1 MNENE
6 TNIIS
11 KMSIKVIGG
20 GVYLKNK
27 PQTITITWE
36 IKDENG
42 NIITPDTLSVNNIP
56 LDPTTTSKTYHR
68 VFSDVDFTVR
78 AVKDGVLA
86 IGTTTARFVG
96 PTQTVEDS
104 LTSNSRSIAAS
115 ANSVRLLNEKIENNS
130 SFKGLFTSLDDL
142 KKKLRSGNNGDWAI
156 VGEGIPAPIYI
167 WNKNGWEATGGQY
180 TGSTIDLNNYYTKE
194 DVANYTDDYN
204 VSKNHSH
211 IVKIYDL
218 VNWKVVERKPDAPV
232 FQLGQSYDAGEVVN
246 MTDDNDSSYECL
258 QSTITAPYLSQEV
271 RSFTLAEA
279 ISFLPE
285 DLRVTGQKISF
296 LSSELNAWMTYVFT
310 GGDYT
315 NPTYWEIFT
324 NNIDPDT
331 NQKIADLQAKDEDLQ
346 NQINEDVTNL
356 NNHIAESD
364 AKFEEIDNTLTE
376 HEDRMDDIEDEILL
390 SSVEAACAPKDVEI
404 LADRAYKDHLGNII
418 ADEYITRDTLTE
430 EIIDITNQQ
439 VTDLKPGSVQP
450 EDLSEA
456 VKQMIGC
463 KKITNLPDEEDIT
476 VTEDNTLKFKDREY
490 SPKDYSGMGKK
501 ILRKHYIDGVNTLTQ
516 HMINKSNTIYVIRYD
531 YCLQGQTI
539 EIPENCVLDFD
550 GGSLRNGILKGNDT
564 NIVYND
570 TPIFNSIEI
579 NGSWIVEEIYDSMFL
594 SLREENSIKNVFN
607 LSSDKIYNKI
617 VIEERDYVYKVSV
630 NAFNQ
635 VCCNVKSNTDL
646 ILNGIIELSPN
657 PYTHY
662 HILGMY
668 GAENI
673 SICGKGTIKGDK
685 DEHDFTS
692 IYPNSTHEWGHGI
705 VVRGCHNVKISG
717 ITSCNVVGDA
727 LMISKSAHDD
737 PIKTNFAYSDN
748 IIVCNCTF
756 HSSRRQGITLSST
769 LNTIISN
776 CIIHDIKGTLPEAG
790 IDLEPESPAITHN
803 TVIENCHIS
812 NCTGGI
818 SSSMTEAD
826 TDLRDYRNLTINNC
840 IFENINTYVF
850 QIVGFG
856 NTTISNCDFKDCS
869 KYIYSFHFSN
879 NAKISNCKTIE
890 DSSIFPRVIA
900 IFNIEATECENIN
913 FKNCRFKGQ
922 YGIWTSPNIT
932 VEDCIFECSTNFAY
946 QSGLSCFRN
955 GVFKNSE
962 IYNFNNLS
970 VDDTLVDHCIL
981 VYDKEYTDLLYI
993 SDGLALKNNRT
1004 EIKNSTFDIR
1014 ANSTHIFYVNSNN
1027 IYVSDN
1033 IIKSDVNSNTSIVFF
1048 NGNKNNIN
1056 IKNNKIVGL
1065 HYNSYIITNK
1075 STYSLFDDIE
1085 VSNYDDNKDY
1095 YNIRYFPDNKRLTL
1109 SYDGIAN
1116 VINTHNNLI
1125 IKDFRIQSTDI
1136 DRAFKITIPSGV
1148 YSVVLSINSMY
1159 NTVFNRYYQLYNI
1172 NVTDYCA
1179 VNIVH
1184 QSNCNLIYTNTKDF
1198 SSFKEVGIYL
1208 TGFSYDSDNDN
1219 WTAYIHNY
1227 NNTINC
1233 VISMYITSTSTTYFD
1248 DIKIDRINYNDVPEE
1263 LIKPYCYHVFSTF
1276 KESELQEF
1284 ESYFNV
1290 NRGTSILYQDRPMV
1304 FDSKNFINSMGYSSI
1319 AKAGSTSNRPSL
1331 IASDS
1336 NFQYFDTTIN
1346 KPIWWTGSNWVD
1358 ATGVTV

>member
-6 TNIIS
+6 TNTIS

-36 IKDENG
+36 IKDDNG

-104 LTSNSRSIAAS
+104 LDSNSRSIAAS

-180 TGSTIDLNNYYTKE
+180 TGSTIDLDSYYTKE
-194 DVANYTDDYN
+194 GVADYTDDYN

-211 IVKIYDL
+211 IVKIYDI
-218 VNWKVVERKPDAPV
+218 VNWQVVPRNPEAPV
-232 FQLGQSYDAGEVVN
+232 YQLGQSYDAGEVVN

-516 HMINKSNTIYVIRYD
+516 HMINKPNTIYVIRYD

-539 EIPENCVLDFD
+539 EIPENCVLEFD
-550 GGSLRNGILKGNDT
+550 GGSLRNGAIIFNHNKLIGEVKIFTDVEGTITNNFLYPEMFGAIGDGVTNDYHSISRMLKLKISKVTLGKNKTYKIDGAQYGLQL
-564 NIVYND
+564 YND
-570 TPIFNSIEI
+570 LDFNLNGSEIKYCLIGSSEYTSSNTILDSHNSSNVKIHNGIISTDYESKQNLLVYVGGIACGSNSEIFDITFNNLRPEASFMSNDVDGSCHIAISNGGMNSITGDNIHNISIHNCVFNSIYDSFNIRIQGPWDSDNIDSSDIKEI
-579 NGSWIVEEIYDSMFL
+579 SDIHIYDCIFSKSIKSCVEIAGNFTHDVLVENCRVVECGTEAMDIDKNAYNCTIRNVIVERCIGSSEVPEVAPYGGFSIQSNPASENYFSHNNTIEGCTILYTKGNGIFVAGSKNFILRNNRIY
-594 SLREENSIKNVFN
+594 
-607 LSSDKIYNKI
+607 SDKTGIDTNRIKKTNSDTVIYN
-617 VIEERDYVYKVSV
+617 
-630 NAFNQ
+630 
-635 VCCNVKSNTDL
+635 
-646 ILNGIIELSPN
+646 NGIIE
-657 PYTHY
+657 
-662 HILGMY
+662 
-668 GAENI
+668 
-673 SICGKGTIKGDK
+673 
-685 DEHDFTS
+685 
-692 IYPNSTHEWGHGI
+692 
-705 VVRGCHNVKISG
+705 
-717 ITSCNVVGDA
+717 
-727 LMISKSAHDD
+727 
-737 PIKTNFAYSDN
+737 
-748 IIVCNCTF
+748 
-756 HSSRRQGITLSST
+756 
-769 LNTIISN
+769 N
-776 CIIHDIKGTLPEAG
+776 CIID
-790 IDLEPESPAITHN
+790 N
-803 TVIENCHIS
+803 TS
-812 NCTGGI
+812 
-818 SSSMTEAD
+818 D
-826 TDLRDYRNLTINNC
+826 D
-840 IFENINTYVF
+840 
-850 QIVGFG
+850 
-856 NTTISNCDFKDCS
+856 
-869 KYIYSFHFSN
+869 
-879 NAKISNCKTIE
+879 
-890 DSSIFPRVIA
+890 DSSIDGYGINIYMTKNIDIIGCSITANFGIWVNLFYGEQLNISNNTIYHGNKA
-900 IFNIEATECENIN
+900 IQIGGVDGSEKYNIN
-913 FKNCRFKGQ
+913 NNIFSKTLKNTTTLSQLLISNVGKISVCN
-922 YGIWTSPNIT
+922 NIFRKLDNT
-932 VEDCIFECSTNFAY
+932 NGPDINIYILDNSSQCIIDSNLNCSTIRVEGLEGGNVENFSIINNLATSY
-946 QSGLSCFRN
+946 TIVN
-955 GVFKNSE
+955 INAK
-962 IYNFNNLS
+962 NFNNIFTES
-970 VDDTLVDHCIL
+970 
-981 VYDKEYTDLLYI
+981 I
-993 SDGLALKNNRT
+993 S
-1004 EIKNSTFDIR
+1004 SP
-1014 ANSTHIFYVNSNN
+1014 
-1027 IYVSDN
+1027 
-1033 IIKSDVNSNTSIVFF
+1033 VF
-1048 NGNKNNIN
+1048 G
-1056 IKNNKIVGL
+1056 
-1065 HYNSYIITNK
+1065 
-1075 STYSLFDDIE
+1075 
-1085 VSNYDDNKDY
+1085 
-1095 YNIRYFPDNKRLTL
+1095 
-1109 SYDGIAN
+1109 
-1116 VINTHNNLI
+1116 NNLI
-1125 IKDFRIQSTDI
+1125 NDVDKLVVYRGNSWKDDI
-1136 DRAFKITIPSGV
+1136 GFPSSYDTYNTIMQPLKIVYYSELSPKFLFYATPNNWKDLVETKTNHAIGVLLPIPSG
-1148 YSVVLSINSMY
+1148 
-1159 NTVFNRYYQLYNI
+1159 
-1172 NVTDYCA
+1172 
-1179 VNIVH
+1179 
-1184 QSNCNLIYTNTKDF
+1184 NLI
-1198 SSFKEVGIYL
+1198 IAL
-1208 TGFSYDSDNDN
+1208 TGVNELTNFSN
-1219 WTAYIHNY
+1219 
-1227 NNTINC
+1227 
-1233 VISMYITSTSTTYFD
+1233 
-1248 DIKIDRINYNDVPEE
+1248 
-1263 LIKPYCYHVFSTF
+1263 
-1276 KESELQEF
+1276 SE
-1284 ESYFNV
+1284 V
-1290 NRGTSILYQDRPMV
+1290 AGGGT
-1304 FDSKNFINSMGYSSI
+1304 
-1319 AKAGSTSNRPSL
+1319 
-1331 IASDS
+1331 
-1336 NFQYFDTTIN
+1336 TTIN
-1346 KPIWWTGSNWVD
+1346 LSEAILDFKGKSNTLSQISKPECQNSASGIYYCNNYSNEFFKKGDWWCPSAGEMYYIYLYIDEINYILSLIPNALQLRKTGYLTSTEYNDSKIWYINSTNGFVGEGNKTSTIRAVRP
-1358 ATGVTV
+1358 VTNVH

>member
-130 SFKGLFTSLDDL
+130 SFKGLFISLDDL
-142 KKKLRSGNNGDWAI
+142 KKKFRSGNNGDWAI

-180 TGSTIDLNNYYTKE
+180 TGSTIDLDSYYTKE
-194 DVANYTDDYN
+194 GVADYTDDYN

-258 QSTITAPYLSQEV
+258 QPTITAPYLSQEV

-315 NPTYWEIFT
+315 NLTYWEIFT

-501 ILRKHYIDGVNTLTQ
+501 ILRKHYIDGINTLTQ
-516 HMINKSNTIYVIRYD
+516 HMINKPNTIYVIRYD

-539 EIPENCVLDFD
+539 EIPENCVLEFD
-550 GGSLRNGILKGNDT
+550 GGSLRNGNLNGNNTIIKYNNNYIFDNIDILGTWNVRYISTRMFKNLCE
-564 NIVYND
+564 V
-570 TPIFNSIEI
+570 NS
-579 NGSWIVEEIYDSMFL
+579 L
-594 SLREENSIKNVFN
+594 KNVFN
-607 LSSDKIYNKI
+607 LTSDNYVNEIT
-617 VIEERDYVYKVSV
+617 IEKEEYEYTLENLK
-630 NAFNQ
+630 NNLG
-635 VCCNVKSNTDL
+635 CLNVKSNTNII
-646 ILNGIIELSPN
+646 ILGTIRIKPN
-657 PYTHY
+657 NFTHY
-662 HILGMY
+662 RILDIEY
-668 GAENI
+668 AENVTVTGSGHI
-673 SICGKGTIKGDK
+673 YGDK
-685 DEHDFTS
+685 TVHTG
-692 IYPNSTHEWGHGI
+692 TTGEWGHCVAIYDSKDVTIEGINIHDAWGDCI
-705 VVRGCHNVKISG
+705 VVSAYESG
-717 ITSCNVVGDA
+717 EHSN
-727 LMISKSAHDD
+727 
-737 PIKTNFAYSDN
+737 N
-748 IIVCNCTF
+748 IIIKNCTLDNG
-756 HSSRRQGITLSST
+756 RRQGISVTSSNNVQIINCNISNINGT
-769 LNTIISN
+769 APESAIDYEPNADETQCNCIVENCLIDNCIQGIIGYCPDSALASNYHIRNCKITNVKENGIAAVGISNVEISN
-776 CIIHDIKGTLPEAG
+776 CEINTSKDYPDSKAAVLLQKTNAIVRNSIIEANDNIVG
-790 IDLEPESPAITHN
+790 IFQMQNKKLIVEGCIVSCNNYSIRSA
-803 TVIENCHIS
+803 S
-812 NCTGGI
+812 NIYLDGNIFNSKEFLYINGAVVNDSTIC
-818 SSSMTEAD
+818 
-826 TDLRDYRNLTINNC
+826 NNTINSSVIIRGSKYKFYN
-840 IFENINTYVF
+840 NKV
-850 QIVGFG
+850 
-856 NTTISNCDFKDCS
+856 TISEGQL
-869 KYIYSFHFSN
+869 N
-879 NAKISNCKTIE
+879 N
-890 DSSIFPRVIA
+890 IF
-900 IFNIEATECENIN
+900 
-913 FKNCRFKGQ
+913 
-922 YGIWTSPNIT
+922 
-932 VEDCIFECSTNFAY
+932 
-946 QSGLSCFRN
+946 
-955 GVFKNSE
+955 
-962 IYNFNNLS
+962 
-970 VDDTLVDHCIL
+970 
-981 VYDKEYTDLLYI
+981 
-993 SDGLALKNNRT
+993 
-1004 EIKNSTFDIR
+1004 
-1014 ANSTHIFYVNSNN
+1014 NSNN
-1027 IYVSDN
+1027 DHIDNLIY
-1033 IIKSDVNSNTSIVFF
+1033 
-1048 NGNKNNIN
+1048 NNIFEYTGDTIIN
-1056 IKNNKIVGL
+1056 NVLAIYGKGNIIKNNKVYTGNKTKYGIQNFSTYSAFDDNVVEGDIINGRRIGPSSDGTYMGSKYYKNFGDFYDKPNFKTELDDSVIGIEYYCNNNKAPIYHVKNGLWRDAIGRHISNSTCEIPIATNGLNEAFVIKIPLFTGCLKVIVGS
-1065 HYNSYIITNK
+1065 HYNSI
-1075 STYSLFDDIE
+1075 
-1085 VSNYDDNKDY
+1085 SNDY
-1095 YNIRYFPDNKRLTL
+1095 YSIYNFSFRNFSESKKNVKSHVEVVNINSDKDSIDLLDYKRRAVYMSFPILSDDGKYIYIYLKPYSGFSLQSILQFNFNGLLPHSNIEQVYPGYNIDIQLINLDEIPEDAEFRDVFVSPSHGSTAIINELLLPYKGCIVFNDTL
-1109 SYDGIAN
+1109 
-1116 VINTHNNLI
+1116 
-1125 IKDFRIQSTDI
+1125 K
-1136 DRAFKITIPSGV
+1136 KITFG
-1148 YSVVLSINSMY
+1148 
-1159 NTVFNRYYQLYNI
+1159 
-1172 NVTDYCA
+1172 DGE
-1179 VNIVH
+1179 
-1184 QSNCNLIYTNTKDF
+1184 K
-1198 SSFKEVGIYL
+1198 
-1208 TGFSYDSDNDN
+1208 
-1219 WTAYIHNY
+1219 
-1227 NNTINC
+1227 
-1233 VISMYITSTSTTYFD
+1233 
-1248 DIKIDRINYNDVPEE
+1248 
-1263 LIKPYCYHVFSTF
+1263 
-1276 KESELQEF
+1276 
-1284 ESYFNV
+1284 
-1290 NRGTSILYQDRPMV
+1290 
-1304 FDSKNFINSMGYSSI
+1304 
-1319 AKAGSTSNRPSL
+1319 
-1331 IASDS
+1331 
-1336 NFQYFDTTIN
+1336 
-1346 KPIWWTGSNWVD
+1346 WVD
-1358 ATGVTV
+1358 ATGTTV

>member
-180 TGSTIDLNNYYTKE
+180 TGSTIDLDSYYTKE
-194 DVANYTDDYN
+194 DVADYTDDYN

-258 QSTITAPYLSQEV
+258 QATITAPYLNQEV

-285 DLRVTGQKISF
+285 DLCVTGQKISF

-364 AKFEEIDNTLTE
+364 AKFEEIDNTLTK

-390 SSVEAACAPKDVEI
+390 SSVEATCAPKDVEI

-476 VTEDNTLKFKDREY
+476 VTKDNTLKFKDREY

-501 ILRKHYIDGVNTLTQ
+501 ILRKHYINGINTLTQ
-516 HMINKSNTIYVIRYD
+516 HMINKPNTIYVIRYD
-531 YCLQGQTI
+531 YCLQEQTI
-539 EIPENCVLDFD
+539 EIPENCVLEFD
-550 GGSLRNGILKGNDT
+550 GGSLRNGTVKGNNTIINAGIVEILDT
-564 NIVYND
+564 EISGTFCIDQAYPEWFGAKGDGTND
-570 TPIFNSIEI
+570 DSNSINKAI
-579 NGSWIVEEIYDSMFL
+579 GLHPKKVVFL
-594 SLREENSIKNVFN
+594 N
-607 LSSDKIYNKI
+607 KIYAIESRIELNKH
-617 VIEERDYVYKVSV
+617 
-630 NAFNQ
+630 
-635 VCCNVKSNTDL
+635 
-646 ILNGIIELSPN
+646 IELS
-657 PYTHY
+657 
-662 HILGMY
+662 LGRDCIIKATSNIDY
-668 GAENI
+668 IIYVNQFWEENI
-673 SICGKGTIKGDK
+673 QTGKFLTSIHGGKLDCNYKADRGIGNHFGINTRIYDLEISFPKVSCIECGK
-685 DEHDFTS
+685 
-692 IYPNSTHEWGHGI
+692 
-705 VVRGCHNVKISG
+705 
-717 ITSCNVVGDA
+717 
-727 LMISKSAHDD
+727 
-737 PIKTNFAYSDN
+737 
-748 IIVCNCTF
+748 
-756 HSSRRQGITLSST
+756 
-769 LNTIISN
+769 
-776 CIIHDIKGTLPEAG
+776 
-790 IDLEPESPAITHN
+790 
-803 TVIENCHIS
+803 
-812 NCTGGI
+812 
-818 SSSMTEAD
+818 
-826 TDLRDYRNLTINNC
+826 
-840 IFENINTYVF
+840 
-850 QIVGFG
+850 
-856 NTTISNCDFKDCS
+856 
-869 KYIYSFHFSN
+869 
-879 NAKISNCKTIE
+879 
-890 DSSIFPRVIA
+890 
-900 IFNIEATECENIN
+900 
-913 FKNCRFKGQ
+913 
-922 YGIWTSPNIT
+922 
-932 VEDCIFECSTNFAY
+932 
-946 QSGLSCFRN
+946 
-955 GVFKNSE
+955 
-962 IYNFNNLS
+962 
-970 VDDTLVDHCIL
+970 DTLVGSIW
-981 VYDKEYTDLLYI
+981 
-993 SDGLALKNNRT
+993 
-1004 EIKNSTFDIR
+1004 
-1014 ANSTHIFYVNSNN
+1014 
-1027 IYVSDN
+1027 VSDVHLITN
-1033 IIKSDVNSNTSIVFF
+1033 YYNDYPDAVGIEANRSDSAFYRVSIHDFIRSVVISAGGCKFTEVHCTMFGDKNWKDTVAFTMETASAAHFNMCDADTMRTFMHLKRNYVVATIDNCTHFKADEEVSDEVALEYPPISFKKDEGCENSVLCIIGGYYWFNVPYTLIVPFLNDIVLVSRYNLNLCENPTSISYKTQTYSYIDSKRRTISMGVQNDLPVFSLDKGETWSDSF
-1048 NGNKNNIN
+1048 GFTANKRSGADFPDNLKQSDIGFSYYYTTGNGRGIPVWWNGNKF
-1056 IKNNKIVGL
+1056 V
-1065 HYNSYIITNK
+1065 
-1075 STYSLFDDIE
+1075 
-1085 VSNYDDNKDY
+1085 
-1095 YNIRYFPDNKRLTL
+1095 
-1109 SYDGIAN
+1109 
-1116 VINTHNNLI
+1116 NNLNLTPN
-1125 IKDFRIQSTDI
+1125 FYR
-1136 DRAFKITIPSGV
+1136 
-1148 YSVVLSINSMY
+1148 YS
-1159 NTVFNRYYQLYNI
+1159 NI
-1172 NVTDYCA
+1172 EDLPKVDNNDYGT
-1179 VNIVH
+1179 
-1184 QSNCNLIYTNTKDF
+1184 Q
-1198 SSFKEVGIYL
+1198 IYL
-1208 TGFSYDSDNDN
+1208 TGERNNRGFYVFNGTVWLDGAGQPLSNHKGD
-1219 WTAYIHNY
+1219 TA
-1227 NNTINC
+1227 
-1233 VISMYITSTSTTYFD
+1233 S
-1248 DIKIDRINYNDVPEE
+1248 RINNAYHTKPGYVYINTETNRVEFFSGENTENTWINADGE
-1263 LIKPYCYHVFSTF
+1263 LYDTLRI
-1276 KESELQEF
+1276 
-1284 ESYFNV
+1284 
-1290 NRGTSILYQDRPMV
+1290 GDTSHRPIP
-1304 FDSKNFINSMGYSSI
+1304 IN
-1319 AKAGSTSNRPSL
+1319 P
-1331 IASDS
+1331 
-1336 NFQYFDTTIN
+1336 NFQYFDTTLN
-1346 KPIWWTGSNWVD
+1346 KPIWWTGSKWVD
-1358 ATGVTV
+1358 ATGADV

>member
-6 TNIIS
+6 TNTIS

-36 IKDENG
+36 IKDDNG

-104 LTSNSRSIAAS
+104 LDSNSRSIAAS
-115 ANSVRLLNEKIENNS
+115 ANSVRLLNEKIENNN

-180 TGSTIDLNNYYTKE
+180 TGSTIDLDSYYTKE
-194 DVANYTDDYN
+194 GVADYTDDYN

-211 IVKIYDL
+211 IVKIYDT
-218 VNWKVVERKPDAPV
+218 VNWQVVPRDPEAPV

-463 KKITNLPDEEDIT
+463 KNITNLPDEEDIT

-501 ILRKHYIDGVNTLTQ
+501 ILRKHYIDGVNVLTQ
-516 HMINKSNTIYVIRYD
+516 HMINKPNTIYVIRYD

-539 EIPENCVLDFD
+539 EIPENCVLEFD
-550 GGSLRNGILKGNDT
+550 GGSLRNGKVIGNNTKIISGILKIFDT
-564 NIVYND
+564 NITLSGTWDLDCVYSEWFGAKADNNTDNISAFEKINSFKKPIQLLSGTYLISRTWNLKDYCFVKGVKQMDEGTRISPSSSFTDKILINIGDKDSEESLYNGYFGYINITNTSSSRTNIGIVTHRCSEEFEIEQLKIAGWDIGYYITSAWFILPRAISCYNCNYGMWASDKLPDDYQDIPVKNGDINNVSFRNCIFSNFYTSGVLLNGTNTAIIFD
-570 TPIFNSIEI
+570 TCDFEQANSSIVAVHMPLNSATVIFLNCYWEVTCTAIKIDNTYNTGNISIIGGVLDCSPGKDNPCVILGKTYNAVIENLESKYWNSELKSDYTVTTEALTTTVIGTLTPG
-579 NGSWIVEEIYDSMFL
+579 NKG
-594 SLREENSIKNVFN
+594 SIKNLN
-607 LSSDKIYNKI
+607 TTGSNKIYFLSNNNNWSEVYGGCEATVWNVNTLGAISRNVNEKCDATFNFGFSSPTAVGNSSI
-617 VIEERDYVYKVSV
+617 YGMRIKHNYPTDTISVKKLINVDGEENETEAITISPRYVSVSGNEMFVIPVDDRTELKNKVSSTQTGS
-630 NAFNQ
+630 F
-635 VCCNVKSNTDL
+635 
-646 ILNGIIELSPN
+646 GICSD
-657 PYTHY
+657 T
-662 HILGMY
+662 
-668 GAENI
+668 
-673 SICGKGTIKGDK
+673 
-685 DEHDFTS
+685 
-692 IYPNSTHEWGHGI
+692 
-705 VVRGCHNVKISG
+705 ISG
-717 ITSCNVVGDA
+717 QNIYKLYLYNGTFRVVDTYPITA
-727 LMISKSAHDD
+727 E
-737 PIKTNFAYSDN
+737 
-748 IIVCNCTF
+748 
-756 HSSRRQGITLSST
+756 HS
-769 LNTIISN
+769 
-776 CIIHDIKGTLPEAG
+776 GTTSERPNLDRNSEG
-790 IDLEPESPAITHN
+790 FIYF
-803 TVIENCHIS
+803 
-812 NCTGGI
+812 
-818 SSSMTEAD
+818 D
-826 TDLRDYRNLTINNC
+826 TDL
-840 IFENINTYVF
+840 
-850 QIVGFG
+850 
-856 NTTISNCDFKDCS
+856 
-869 KYIYSFHFSN
+869 
-879 NAKISNCKTIE
+879 
-890 DSSIFPRVIA
+890 
-900 IFNIEATECENIN
+900 
-913 FKNCRFKGQ
+913 
-922 YGIWTSPNIT
+922 
-932 VEDCIFECSTNFAY
+932 
-946 QSGLSCFRN
+946 
-955 GVFKNSE
+955 
-962 IYNFNNLS
+962 
-970 VDDTLVDHCIL
+970 
-981 VYDKEYTDLLYI
+981 
-993 SDGLALKNNRT
+993 
-1004 EIKNSTFDIR
+1004 
-1014 ANSTHIFYVNSNN
+1014 
-1027 IYVSDN
+1027 
-1033 IIKSDVNSNTSIVFF
+1033 
-1048 NGNKNNIN
+1048 
-1056 IKNNKIVGL
+1056 
-1065 HYNSYIITNK
+1065 
-1075 STYSLFDDIE
+1075 
-1085 VSNYDDNKDY
+1085 
-1095 YNIRYFPDNKRLTL
+1095 
-1109 SYDGIAN
+1109 
-1116 VINTHNNLI
+1116 
-1125 IKDFRIQSTDI
+1125 
-1136 DRAFKITIPSGV
+1136 
-1148 YSVVLSINSMY
+1148 
-1159 NTVFNRYYQLYNI
+1159 
-1172 NVTDYCA
+1172 
-1179 VNIVH
+1179 
-1184 QSNCNLIYTNTKDF
+1184 
-1198 SSFKEVGIYL
+1198 
-1208 TGFSYDSDNDN
+1208 
-1219 WTAYIHNY
+1219 
-1227 NNTINC
+1227 
-1233 VISMYITSTSTTYFD
+1233 
-1248 DIKIDRINYNDVPEE
+1248 
-1263 LIKPYCYHVFSTF
+1263 
-1276 KESELQEF
+1276 
-1284 ESYFNV
+1284 
-1290 NRGTSILYQDRPMV
+1290 
-1304 FDSKNFINSMGYSSI
+1304 
-1319 AKAGSTSNRPSL
+1319 
-1331 IASDS
+1331 
-1336 NFQYFDTTIN
+1336 N

-1358 ATGVTV
+1358 ANGTTV

>member
-6 TNIIS
+6 TNAIS

-180 TGSTIDLNNYYTKE
+180 TGSTIDLDNYYTK
-194 DVANYTDDYN
+194 DNVADYTDDYN

-258 QSTITAPYLSQEV
+258 QATITAPYLNQEV

-390 SSVEAACAPKDVEI
+390 SSIEAACAPKDVEI

-501 ILRKHYIDGVNTLTQ
+501 ILRKHYIDGINTLTQ
-516 HMINKSNTIYVIRYD
+516 HMINKPNTIYVIRYD

-539 EIPENCVLDFD
+539 EIPEGCVLEFD
-550 GGSLRNGILKGNDT
+550 GGSLRNGEIVGNNTVIGSSDIPIFAINLDLKGKWNAIFKAKWFDVKGDGITDDTKSLQKAINTCQNIGSILKLDNKTYRITNTIYLDSHAWIEGVSYDSWASSNRTTILADFNNKDCWVFDTNNLDEDGNHLHYLEYLNGYGMNSKDVSYSGGT
-564 NIVYND
+564 NIVLKNI
-570 TPIFNSIEI
+570 TIRAKE
-579 NGSWIVEEIYDSMFL
+579 VIYGGCRFSNYPR
-594 SLREENSIKNVFN
+594 SLREGVSVLNCKIGFASYGSFGSNDLNNHTISHWYGVIIGKDCHDFNIKGAYINKYTDIKLPINENQIPTIITTASLSNIVKELSTNTAGLLMMNSWGTSVMQVDTEVFDIGRCFFDISITDIGSYIERFSKYAILVAGNESTRVVLSTVECLDN
-607 LSSDKIYNKI
+607 KEAEATLKTYSTPYISLVNTQTNTISGSWGSCITDLSSSAPLSPYVANTRIAASLYYVLPGGGTSSRVYYNTLDAALRSATYPYYMGKDI
-617 VIEERDYVYKVSV
+617 VIQFED
-630 NAFNQ
+630 
-635 VCCNVKSNTDL
+635 
-646 ILNGIIELSPN
+646 
-657 PYTHY
+657 
-662 HILGMY
+662 
-668 GAENI
+668 
-673 SICGKGTIKGDK
+673 
-685 DEHDFTS
+685 
-692 IYPNSTHEWGHGI
+692 
-705 VVRGCHNVKISG
+705 
-717 ITSCNVVGDA
+717 
-727 LMISKSAHDD
+727 
-737 PIKTNFAYSDN
+737 
-748 IIVCNCTF
+748 
-756 HSSRRQGITLSST
+756 
-769 LNTIISN
+769 
-776 CIIHDIKGTLPEAG
+776 
-790 IDLEPESPAITHN
+790 
-803 TVIENCHIS
+803 
-812 NCTGGI
+812 
-818 SSSMTEAD
+818 
-826 TDLRDYRNLTINNC
+826 
-840 IFENINTYVF
+840 ENINNIT
-850 QIVGFG
+850 
-856 NTTISNCDFKDCS
+856 D
-869 KYIYSFHFSN
+869 KYIFYNRNITFRRDTKAKIHFSN
-879 NAKISNCKTIE
+879 SDGYTDQIRCYGNC
-890 DSSIFPRVIA
+890 
-900 IFNIEATECENIN
+900 NIYLENID
-913 FKNCRFKGQ
+913 
-922 YGIWTSPNIT
+922 IT
-932 VEDCIFECSTNFAY
+932 
-946 QSGLSCFRN
+946 
-955 GVFKNSE
+955 
-962 IYNFNNLS
+962 
-970 VDDTLVDHCIL
+970 
-981 VYDKEYTDLLYI
+981 TD
-993 SDGLALKNNRT
+993 
-1004 EIKNSTFDIR
+1004 E
-1014 ANSTHIFYVNSNN
+1014 
-1027 IYVSDN
+1027 
-1033 IIKSDVNSNTSIVFF
+1033 
-1048 NGNKNNIN
+1048 
-1056 IKNNKIVGL
+1056 
-1065 HYNSYIITNK
+1065 
-1075 STYSLFDDIE
+1075 
-1085 VSNYDDNKDY
+1085 
-1095 YNIRYFPDNKRLTL
+1095 
-1109 SYDGIAN
+1109 
-1116 VINTHNNLI
+1116 
-1125 IKDFRIQSTDI
+1125 
-1136 DRAFKITIPSGV
+1136 
-1148 YSVVLSINSMY
+1148 
-1159 NTVFNRYYQLYNI
+1159 
-1172 NVTDYCA
+1172 
-1179 VNIVH
+1179 
-1184 QSNCNLIYTNTKDF
+1184 
-1198 SSFKEVGIYL
+1198 
-1208 TGFSYDSDNDN
+1208 
-1219 WTAYIHNY
+1219 
-1227 NNTINC
+1227 
-1233 VISMYITSTSTTYFD
+1233 
-1248 DIKIDRINYNDVPEE
+1248 INYNDEQDKALFYFYNGKSSLSIVNSVIDLSNTTFVNLMNSTDVTFLLNNVTINGDEDSAFSNDYNNVDLLGQFVHFSSINVTFNIPNKNLFGHRNVDWRGSLVYISDPEYS
-1263 LIKPYCYHVFSTF
+1263 I
-1276 KESELQEF
+1276 
-1284 ESYFNV
+1284 N
-1290 NRGTSILYQDRPMV
+1290 NDSILNSDNFSSKGITIFNNNANTLSVWNGNNWIDLDYHHKDAKIVGDSSQRPK
-1304 FDSKNFINSMGYSSI
+1304 S
-1319 AKAGSTSNRPSL
+1319 SL
-1331 IASDS
+1331 INIGS
-1336 NFQYFDTTIN
+1336 NYFDTTLN

-1358 ATGVTV
+1358 ATGTTV

>member
-6 TNIIS
+6 TNTIS

-115 ANSVRLLNEKIENNS
+115 ANSVRLLNEKIENNN

-142 KKKLRSGNNGDWAI
+142 KKKFRSGNNGDWAI

-180 TGSTIDLNNYYTKE
+180 TGSTIDLDSYYTKE

-232 FQLGQSYDAGEVVN
+232 FQLGQSYDASEVVN

-258 QSTITAPYLSQEV
+258 QATITAPYLSQEV

-331 NQKIADLQAKDEDLQ
+331 NQKIADLQAKDKDLQ

-364 AKFEEIDNTLTE
+364 AKFEEIDNTLTK

-516 HMINKSNTIYVIRYD
+516 HMINKPNTIYVIRYD

-539 EIPENCVLDFD
+539 EIPENCVLEFD
-550 GGSLRNGILKGNDT
+550 GGSLNNGEIVFNNTELSGLVKIYTKVSGNISN
-564 NIVYND
+564 NIV
-570 TPIFNSIEI
+570 
-579 NGSWIVEEIYDSMFL
+579 
-594 SLREENSIKNVFN
+594 
-607 LSSDKIYNKI
+607 
-617 VIEERDYVYKVSV
+617 KVSWFSADKDITKSLKDAV
-630 NAFNQ
+630 NIIVSGEIQIDIPNAEIKDTINI
-635 VCCNVKSNTDL
+635 VKSNIIINGLNNDININVNDRISAIQIGNPIQDLSAWKIQDYNVYQNIKELELDWVYDSTNNYFTTFLPGYNNVIINSITDNNGSVLTESDYTVEDYVIDNSYGKSDTVYKKYTITKTGYSNYDLFKVNLTANEKFTNQNYIYVSDKSSFKKNQKIIIANQYEFVNLQRAYYKVGEIVKIQGISDTTNDSGFYSIYSCNPLYGNYGDNTKIYIDINNIFIENITIKNLNL
-646 ILNGIIELSPN
+646 IGDYTANSLLEINKVDGLVLDNIKAIGGNTTGINCKLCYNLQLSNCDLLEAVDLNGDIEQN
-657 PYTHY
+657 Y
-662 HILGMY
+662 
-668 GAENI
+668 
-673 SICGKGTIKGDK
+673 SICFNGCNIVNIT
-685 DEHDFTS
+685 
-692 IYPNSTHEWGHGI
+692 NSTFNGGRHCIDFG
-705 VVRGCHNVKISG
+705 RGYVSPYYP
-717 ITSCNVVGDA
+717 TSEQ
-727 LMISKSAHDD
+727 S
-737 PIKTNFAYSDN
+737 N
-748 IIVCNCTF
+748 IIATQ
-756 HSSRRQGITLSST
+756 SSFI
-769 LNTIISN
+769 N
-776 CIIHDIKGTLPEAG
+776 
-790 IDLEPESPAITHN
+790 
-803 TVIENCHIS
+803 IS
-812 NCTGGI
+812 NCTFSNNSVKEVFDTVKASFMSHCAYNMIVSNCNFSSDAVFNIESLEISNCYFNRDTYIHSIRTALINNCEFNQLNLPEIYCKYTITDCKTTGNISTSGTVTAPNSNELLLAEINLHNVYCSANTFYNFNRKSFNVDSSDFGMFSVYGFNKYFSVKNCTGKYI
-818 SSSMTEAD
+818 SSSYS
-826 TDLRDYRNLTINNC
+826 DYT
-840 IFENINTYVF
+840 V
-850 QIVGFG
+850 
-856 NTTISNCDFKDCS
+856 ISNNKLDQS
-869 KYIYSFHFSN
+869 YSDVESYGLQVRAN
-879 NAKISNCKTIE
+879 NS
-890 DSSIFPRVIA
+890 
-900 IFNIEATECENIN
+900 
-913 FKNCRFKGQ
+913 
-922 YGIWTSPNIT
+922 
-932 VEDCIFECSTNFAY
+932 VEV
-946 QSGLSCFRN
+946 L
-955 GVFKNSE
+955 
-962 IYNFNNLS
+962 NN
-970 VDDTLVDHCIL
+970 TLVD
-981 VYDKEYTDLLYI
+981 VVPYTANI
-993 SDGLALKNNRT
+993 S
-1004 EIKNSTFDIR
+1004 
-1014 ANSTHIFYVNSNN
+1014 
-1027 IYVSDN
+1027 
-1033 IIKSDVNSNTSIVFF
+1033 
-1048 NGNKNNIN
+1048 
-1056 IKNNKIVGL
+1056 
-1065 HYNSYIITNK
+1065 
-1075 STYSLFDDIE
+1075 
-1085 VSNYDDNKDY
+1085 
-1095 YNIRYFPDNKRLTL
+1095 
-1109 SYDGIAN
+1109 N
-1116 VINTHNNLI
+1116 VINSAIYTRIN
-1125 IKDFRIQSTDI
+1125 KDNG
-1136 DRAFKITIPSGV
+1136 TIV
-1148 YSVVLSINSMY
+1148 VKDNVVLYTEDLNKQIDFEYYVLSGIVVDIFATNSESCTAIIS
-1159 NTVFNRYYQLYNI
+1159 NNH
-1172 NVTDYCA
+1172 
-1179 VNIVH
+1179 VNFSKTYSYH
-1184 QSNCNLIYTNTKDF
+1184 QQQSL
-1198 SSFKEVGIYL
+1198 
-1208 TGFSYDSDNDN
+1208 
-1219 WTAYIHNY
+1219 
-1227 NNTINC
+1227 
-1233 VISMYITSTSTTYFD
+1233 
-1248 DIKIDRINYNDVPEE
+1248 R
-1263 LIKPYCYHVFSTF
+1263 
-1276 KESELQEF
+1276 
-1284 ESYFNV
+1284 
-1290 NRGTSILYQDRPMV
+1290 
-1304 FDSKNFINSMGYSSI
+1304 I
-1319 AKAGSTSNRPSL
+1319 AKNAMVLNSIESNFYLRNNYMNNSL
-1331 IASDS
+1331 ICINEWMLPEVESDT
-1336 NFQYFDTTIN
+1336 NLYGTLY
-1346 KPIWWTGSNWVD
+1346 KPFGPVIYVVD
-1358 ATGVTV
+1358 EWRNIDSTLLSKVQIM

>member
-115 ANSVRLLNEKIENNS
+115 ANSVRLLNEKIENNN

-180 TGSTIDLNNYYTKE
+180 TGSTIDLDSYYTKE

-258 QSTITAPYLSQEV
+258 QATITAPYLSQEV

-476 VTEDNTLKFKDREY
+476 VTGDNTLKFKDREY

-501 ILRKHYIDGVNTLTQ
+501 ILRKHYIDGINTLTQ
-516 HMINKSNTIYVIRYD
+516 HMINKPNTIYVIRYD

-539 EIPENCVLDFD
+539 EIPENCVLEFQ
-550 GGSLRNGILKGNDT
+550 GGSLANGSVYCSRTYISYSNTLFFKNVILSGDIVNDIIKADWFSLEKSEDNHFIFNNLDSLLKLESKNTILLGGYTYEAVVDDCMMTTDTYLKGIGRGRT
-564 NIVYND
+564 TLY
-570 TPIFNSIEI
+570 
-579 NGSWIVEEIYDSMFL
+579 
-594 SLREENSIKNVFN
+594 
-607 LSSDKIYNKI
+607 LSSNEESSKFYIGINTRCGISDMDIIVQDNSEKSIIYT
-617 VIEERDYVYKVSV
+617 ES
-630 NAFNQ
+630 AT
-635 VCCNVKSNTDL
+635 S
-646 ILNGIIELSPN
+646 
-657 PYTHY
+657 
-662 HILGMY
+662 
-668 GAENI
+668 
-673 SICGKGTIKGDK
+673 GTITADW
-685 DEHDFTS
+685 EQYIVNIRIT
-692 IYPNSTHEWGHGI
+692 NSQFW
-705 VVRGCHNVKISG
+705 
-717 ITSCNVVGDA
+717 
-727 LMISKSAHDD
+727 
-737 PIKTNFAYSDN
+737 SDG
-748 IIVCNCTF
+748 
-756 HSSRRQGITLSST
+756 S
-769 LNTIISN
+769 
-776 CIIHDIKGTLPEAG
+776 DIK
-790 IDLEPESPAITHN
+790 
-803 TVIENCHIS
+803 
-812 NCTGGI
+812 
-818 SSSMTEAD
+818 
-826 TDLRDYRNLTINNC
+826 
-840 IFENINTYVF
+840 
-850 QIVGFG
+850 
-856 NTTISNCDFKDCS
+856 
-869 KYIYSFHFSN
+869 
-879 NAKISNCKTIE
+879 NCKTTGIKFSISPYSYDGTFKKMPGYALSYRGNYSGVE
-890 DSSIFPRVIA
+890 LKNFYKGVVICTASEEDLEGTGLTHQNVWTTSIQLDKFTIWAKYGIVGEGNNGRYLVTDYINQSVTDSSDNNLCYA
-900 IFNIEATECENIN
+900 I
-913 FKNCRFKGQ
+913 
-922 YGIWTSPNIT
+922 YGT
-932 VEDCIFECSTNFAY
+932 
-946 QSGLSCFRN
+946 
-955 GVFKNSE
+955 
-962 IYNFNNLS
+962 FNNLILDNM
-970 VDDTLVDHCIL
+970 VVWDTSYRGMADGVI
-981 VYDKEYTDLLYI
+981 YDN
-993 SDGLALKNNRT
+993 SPLA
-1004 EIKNSTFDIR
+1004 
-1014 ANSTHIFYVNSNN
+1014 
-1027 IYVSDN
+1027 
-1033 IIKSDVNSNTSIVFF
+1033 
-1048 NGNKNNIN
+1048 
-1056 IKNNKIVGL
+1056 
-1065 HYNSYIITNK
+1065 YNSYISTPKCGFKPLTTDEALCVYNTLPMSSNLSFLSNGGGIPNENNRVNTFTPFGEGAVLKLNHPLLNQEEMQGRVIYTAREDDDFVTYRVMKGSTWNGNSYVRYYTNG
-1075 STYSLFDDIE
+1075 
-1085 VSNYDDNKDY
+1085 
-1095 YNIRYFPDNKRLTL
+1095 NKREWINSKEHPLDSVPDASSSNSFTDGSIVKKDGHYCFNDNSKPVFFNTFTLRKKIIYQSLEDIGSKVIGGIENAGNGSHINIDYRLYSNAVGYDIQGTLYINIIGSNIEYKTIDRGSIFNPVHNYLFNSFAFKLKYYKHDNLVDYLVYIEKINSNL
-1109 SYDGIAN
+1109 SY
-1116 VINTHNNLI
+1116 
-1125 IKDFRIQSTDI
+1125 
-1136 DRAFKITIPSGV
+1136 
-1148 YSVVLSINSMY
+1148 Y
-1159 NTVFNRYYQLYNI
+1159 
-1172 NVTDYCA
+1172 
-1179 VNIVH
+1179 
-1184 QSNCNLIYTNTKDF
+1184 
-1198 SSFKEVGIYL
+1198 
-1208 TGFSYDSDNDN
+1208 
-1219 WTAYIHNY
+1219 
-1227 NNTINC
+1227 
-1233 VISMYITSTSTTYFD
+1233 
-1248 DIKIDRINYNDVPEE
+1248 
-1263 LIKPYCYHVFSTF
+1263 
-1276 KESELQEF
+1276 
-1284 ESYFNV
+1284 
-1290 NRGTSILYQDRPMV
+1290 TSILLDIDATYGFTEDEISFSGSATDVDIYPSFTSEYVCDSSHRPV
-1304 FDSKNFINSMGYSSI
+1304 LNNYDKVISV
-1319 AKAGSTSNRPSL
+1319 
-1331 IASDS
+1331 
-1336 NFQYFDTTIN
+1336 FDTTLG
-1346 KPIWWTGSNWVD
+1346 KQIWHNGTDWVD
-1358 ATGVTV
+1358 ATGATV

>member
-6 TNIIS
+6 TNAIS
-11 KMSIKVIGG
+11 KMSVKVIGG

-104 LTSNSRSIAAS
+104 LISNSRSIAAS
-115 ANSVRLLNEKIENNS
+115 ANSVRLLNEKIENNN

-180 TGSTIDLNNYYTKE
+180 TGSTIDLDNYYTKE
-194 DVANYTDDYN
+194 GVADYTDDYN

-218 VNWKVVERKPDAPV
+218 VNWKVVERKPEAPV

-258 QSTITAPYLSQEV
+258 QATITAPYLSQEV

-501 ILRKHYIDGVNTLTQ
+501 ILRKHYIDGINTLTQ
-516 HMINKSNTIYVIRYD
+516 HMINKPNTIYVIRYD

-539 EIPENCVLDFD
+539 EIPENCVLEFD
-550 GGSLRNGILKGNDT
+550 GGSLRNGTVICANTSINASSKIFEENLILQNYSDRIFAIWYGIKENTDCTEKINRLAKSGLTVLFPDGTFNINTTIELTVNTIFIGTGKFHTTFNYTGEGDCFRLQPRSGLNDVGIIIPNQEGSIGINIDTSTWEDNIKNSPWGINTKIEHVYITVDNAWGNELHSIGINILVKRKEGSSIERAISYLPYFNDIYINLVKTGIKMYHDGVNGSVWANEIHMNNLVLNADLGLDIDKNDSYTYNSTGKYCFNTVLYQSLWNNIGVEGKGIKLHGLSIWLDSFTIWDT
-564 NIVYND
+564 PNSGELTSGAKLIAQTISLSAGGYANYGFTVDDSSELYVNTTDCQSGYTKIRRNEFGQGKDGVWRDSYAFVDFRDTDKTIEHKLGLPVFDDFVRPRHGYIYKNNKNSSYTKDTLLEGRTVCRSLIHYEGKENYVKFGNHWRTAECFYERSTSHSNKNTQFGNNIYYSVLIQEETYDVFNVYVYLEGLNTTSNCVFEIPFSIQLASEPSDKVRARITNCAIYPLQWTKNGYGNCNLSVKTWDLAKSSSDPTQYKGTFVVYNNSSYQAS
-570 TPIFNSIEI
+570 FNDCRLYLQFLLYKTYSDRDSTTTYPDGT
-579 NGSWIVEEIYDSMFL
+579 NTYDRIPDIDPDFYDH
-594 SLREENSIKNVFN
+594 RPKDF
-607 LSSDKIYNKI
+607 
-617 VIEERDYVYKVSV
+617 
-630 NAFNQ
+630 
-635 VCCNVKSNTDL
+635 
-646 ILNGIIELSPN
+646 ILDF
-657 PYTHY
+657 
-662 HILGMY
+662 
-668 GAENI
+668 ENI
-673 SICGKGTIKGDK
+673 
-685 DEHDFTS
+685 
-692 IYPNSTHEWGHGI
+692 
-705 VVRGCHNVKISG
+705 
-717 ITSCNVVGDA
+717 ITR
-727 LMISKSAHDD
+727 
-737 PIKTNFAYSDN
+737 N
-748 IIVCNCTF
+748 IIVVNNEDE
-756 HSSRRQGITLSST
+756 SLLGNRSEGSY
-769 LNTIISN
+769 TIIDQYKKPSYYYNKEWIDSN
-776 CIIHDIKGTLPEAG
+776 GYKIGENNSDGTLV
-790 IDLEPESPAITHN
+790 SR
-803 TVIENCHIS
+803 V
-812 NCTGGI
+812 
-818 SSSMTEAD
+818 
-826 TDLRDYRNLTINNC
+826 TI
-840 IFENINTYVF
+840 I
-850 QIVGFG
+850 
-856 NTTISNCDFKDCS
+856 
-869 KYIYSFHFSN
+869 
-879 NAKISNCKTIE
+879 
-890 DSSIFPRVIA
+890 
-900 IFNIEATECENIN
+900 
-913 FKNCRFKGQ
+913 
-922 YGIWTSPNIT
+922 
-932 VEDCIFECSTNFAY
+932 
-946 QSGLSCFRN
+946 
-955 GVFKNSE
+955 
-962 IYNFNNLS
+962 
-970 VDDTLVDHCIL
+970 
-981 VYDKEYTDLLYI
+981 
-993 SDGLALKNNRT
+993 
-1004 EIKNSTFDIR
+1004 
-1014 ANSTHIFYVNSNN
+1014 
-1027 IYVSDN
+1027 
-1033 IIKSDVNSNTSIVFF
+1033 
-1048 NGNKNNIN
+1048 
-1056 IKNNKIVGL
+1056 
-1065 HYNSYIITNK
+1065 
-1075 STYSLFDDIE
+1075 
-1085 VSNYDDNKDY
+1085 
-1095 YNIRYFPDNKRLTL
+1095 
-1109 SYDGIAN
+1109 
-1116 VINTHNNLI
+1116 
-1125 IKDFRIQSTDI
+1125 
-1136 DRAFKITIPSGV
+1136 
-1148 YSVVLSINSMY
+1148 
-1159 NTVFNRYYQLYNI
+1159 
-1172 NVTDYCA
+1172 
-1179 VNIVH
+1179 
-1184 QSNCNLIYTNTKDF
+1184 
-1198 SSFKEVGIYL
+1198 
-1208 TGFSYDSDNDN
+1208 
-1219 WTAYIHNY
+1219 
-1227 NNTINC
+1227 
-1233 VISMYITSTSTTYFD
+1233 
-1248 DIKIDRINYNDVPEE
+1248 
-1263 LIKPYCYHVFSTF
+1263 
-1276 KESELQEF
+1276 
-1284 ESYFNV
+1284 
-1290 NRGTSILYQDRPMV
+1290 
-1304 FDSKNFINSMGYSSI
+1304 
-1319 AKAGSTSNRPSL
+1319 
-1331 IASDS
+1331 
-1336 NFQYFDTTIN
+1336 
-1346 KPIWWTGSNWVD
+1346 
-1358 ATGVTV
+1358 